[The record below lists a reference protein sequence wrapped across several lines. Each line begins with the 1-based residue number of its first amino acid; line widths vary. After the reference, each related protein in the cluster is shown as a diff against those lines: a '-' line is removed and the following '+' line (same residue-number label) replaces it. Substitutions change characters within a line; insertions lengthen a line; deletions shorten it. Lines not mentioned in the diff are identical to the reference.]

1 MYRLQ
6 LSRKK
11 LASVSIKKRS
21 QLTLQEA
28 PIPYESRPTAVINAP
43 VDVVS
48 ALLIERAAW
57 GPRSMCELAAY
68 APGPVIVGQK
78 ISGETGLRIL
88 HLKLTFR
95 MIEIDLDHHRLSA
108 GRELAVW
115 SHCS

>member
-1 MYRLQ
+1 MRL
-6 LSRKK
+6 SMSCRHF
-11 LASVSIKKRS
+11 SS
-21 QLTLQEA
+21 TLPPGQA
-28 PIPYESRPTAVINAP
+28 P
-43 VDVVS
+43 
-48 ALLIERAAW
+48 
-57 GPRSMCELAAY
+57 SMCELAAD
-68 APGPVIVGQK
+68 PSGPVIVGQK